1 MLRHVFSED
10 VVGCFVL
17 KRCYL
22 ECWSVFI
29 LIFFEAKW
37 TLGDATGFNLAL
49 PTGECAYDLKFIVF
63 SAYKCLVVEFLEGA
77 LQGKG

>member
-1 MLRHVFSED
+1 
-10 VVGCFVL
+10 
-17 KRCYL
+17 L

-29 LIFFEAKW
+29 RIFFEAKW

-49 PTGECAYDLKFIVF
+49 PTGECAYDLKFIVC
-63 SAYKCLVVEFLEGA
+63 SAYKCLVVEFLDGA